1 MIIPALSLIIFGCSD
16 LDEKPKEVS
25 AGRIPDSVIE
35 SANVELMS
43 EGNKEAVINAA
54 KLVVFDKED
63 STLAY
68 DLKVDFYNEK
78 GEYLST
84 LVADEGLVRQKRQQL
99 TVWGDVVVTSDSSK
113 LETQSLN
120 WDPHRKLITTEDF
133 VTMHKGGDIVTGYG
147 MEADNRLQ
155 NVRILRDI
163 KGKITDIPSS
173 EEELDSLEG
182 EPEKGV
188 VP

>member
-1 MIIPALSLIIFGCSD
+1 MILALSLSLFACSD
-16 LDEKPKEVS
+16 LDDKPREAS
-25 AGRIPDSVIE
+25 TERIPDSVIE
-35 SANVELMS
+35 TANIVLMS
-43 EGNKEAVINAA
+43 EGNREAVINAGR
-54 KLVVFDKED
+54 LVVFDKED

-84 LVADEGLVRQKRQQL
+84 LVSNEGLVRQKRQEL
-99 TVWGDVVVTSDSSK
+99 TVWGDVVVTSDSSR
-113 LETQSLN
+113 LETQSLT
-120 WDPHRKLITTEDF
+120 WDPLRKLITTEDF
-133 VTMHKGGDIVTGYG
+133 VTLHKGGDVVTGYG

-155 NVRILRDI
+155 NVRVLRGV
-163 KGKITDIPSS
+163 KGRISDIPSS

-182 EPEKGV
+182 DSGREV